1 VGRVFGGGG
10 GGADAEQ
17 GETAGVMGGV
27 MSVGGIGGGGDVGAV
42 PAAAAVTST
51 SVTSGMGIW
60 GGFLGHYILLCGYDA
75 AIDEF
80 EMRDPAS
87 RRGAWLAALR
97 SA

>member
-1 VGRVFGGGG
+1 
-10 GGADAEQ
+10 
-17 GETAGVMGGV
+17 MGGV